1 MTDESQIVY
10 LLVCLFGRFKRDLYD
25 LRRSIALAELFD
37 IFDLAELQ
45 QNLIQLFESD
55 AGRHVADHYLVGAET
70 RTQTI
75 IDGRAKIGRTTC
87 VRRGVDRG
95 ALCHRHAEG
104 EGQETATTTKQG
116 AYRKSLSKLLR
127 NDVLLC
133 RRRRRRRYYL
143 MLHRCPAARRT
154 LAFYRRP
161 QERLVSREN
170 IYWNAIH
177 FPTDL

>member
-1 MTDESQIVY
+1 M
-10 LLVCLFGRFKRDLYD
+10 CLFGRFKRNLYD

-37 IFDLAELQ
+37 IFHLAELQ

-70 RTQTI
+70 KTQTI

-104 EGQETATTTKQG
+104 EGRETSTSTTTVQG
-116 AYRKSLSKLLR
+116 AYRKSLSTLLR

-133 RRRRRRRYYL
+133 RRRRRRYYL
-143 MLHRCPAARRT
+143 MLDRCPAARRT

-161 QERLVSREN
+161 QKKLVSREN
-170 IYWNAIH
+170 IC
-177 FPTDL
+177 